1 MHFARSI
8 NHGAETVLTVGHS
21 PYADRNWIKALHTV
35 HLPVFPNLRLLPK
48 SRLASELVSQVI
60 AGELHLAIVT
70 APPKDANITA
80 SRFACQPL
88 HVALPQ
94 GHRAA
99 GKDKQAAYGTPGC

>member
-1 MHFARSI
+1 
-8 NHGAETVLTVGHS
+8 
-21 PYADRNWIKALHTV
+21 
-35 HLPVFPNLRLLPK
+35 
-48 SRLASELVSQVI
+48 VSQVI
-60 AGELHLAIVT
+60 AGEPHLAIVT